1 MDPADLTQLV
11 AQLLMAIHTISGYPL
26 PDAGPAVRLASLS
39 EMQAMVCRGPCQVR
53 GFYTRENGVVLNETL
68 DLAHDTTA
76 RSVLLHELVH
86 YVQQLNGKFEKL
98 PDRCDRWFARE
109 YEAYEIQNAYLR
121 TQGSALRFDTESVR
135 HLCRKE
141 EPRDAGF
148 DPRSPG

>member
-1 MDPADLTQLV
+1 MDTLDLTQL
-11 AQLLMAIHTISGYPL
+11 ALQLLAAIHSISGYPL
-26 PDAGPAVRLASLS
+26 PDAAPAVRLASLS
-39 EMQAMVCRGPCQVR
+39 EMQAIVCRGPCQVR

-76 RSVLLHELVH
+76 QSVLLHELVH

-121 TQGSALRFDTESVR
+121 TRGSALRFDTESVR

-141 EPRDAGF
+141 DLASAGF
-148 DPRSPG
+148 GP

>member
-1 MDPADLTQLV
+1 MSSADLAQLV
-11 AQLLMAIHTISGYPL
+11 AQLLATIHSISGYPL
-26 PDAGPAVRLASLS
+26 PDAAPVVRLTTLS
-39 EMQAMVCRGPCQVR
+39 QMQAMVCRGPCQVR
-53 GFYTRENGVVLNETL
+53 GFYTRENGVVLNDTL

-121 TQGSALRFDTESVR
+121 THGSTLRFDTESVR
-135 HLCRKE
+135 HLCRTGE
-141 EPRDAGF
+141 SGGTGF
-148 DPRSPG
+148 GP

>member
-1 MDPADLTQLV
+1 MSSSDLAQLV
-11 AQLLMAIHTISGYPL
+11 AQLLAAIHSISGYPL
-26 PDAGPAVRLASLS
+26 PDAAPVVRLASLL
-39 EMQAMVCRGPCQVR
+39 EMQAIVCRGPCQVR

-76 RSVLLHELVH
+76 QSVLLHELVH

-121 TQGSALRFDTESVR
+121 THGSALRFDTESVR

-141 EPRDAGF
+141 ELGDAGF
-148 DPRSPG
+148 GP